1 MRSPSGSAAVVVL
14 ALLLITCGSPQGT
27 EEAGAGAAAGDSGGG
42 NYDNLVGLFEEFRE
56 LAAPGLVDGV
66 PDYSPATMAGI
77 YEELRAQQ
85 RRLAAFDVSSWS
97 ISEQIDYHLVR
108 AEMNGLEFTHR
119 VMRPWVTSPFHYWG
133 SSTGTSTPYFA
144 FSDRPAVPEGPG
156 WGEDGFSGTPDFP
169 LSDAEVEAYRV
180 RLRALPQVLA
190 QGKANIIVAEA
201 KRDLGLIV
209 LRAIAEEGVLLEPM
223 VAQMQQHHPDL
234 VADTEAAWA
243 AVQDYRAWVE
253 ENLDRMQAPVG
264 FGIDNFNWWLKNV
277 WLIPYTWDEAWTLG
291 RRERERGIATLKM
304 EQYRNR
310 DLPQLEPVQTA
321 ADYLRG
327 HHAAEDKL
335 RTFLLE
341 GSFLTVSADEL
352 AAAYAAY
359 PPRPPASPATRPRD
373 FLAGIIHEHLGHQ
386 LDALRPETGLSSI
399 RAARRLHEMTH
410 PRREG
415 VADALGQALMHAGI
429 LDDQPR
435 VRELIHTATANRGG
449 RAMGSLR
456 FWANELDY
464 EGWNRYDAEMNLS
477 GSDMLDESE
486 WWNAAANYNTWDHKK
501 DAVRGPG
508 YEMAYNTGVVQFQ
521 KLVGD
526 RAAQLG
532 DDFDMREFMDE
543 LFAAGQMPMAL
554 IRWQM
559 TGFTDEMDKLLD
571 GGD

>member
-1 MRSPSGSAAVVVL
+1 MRSRSSLATVAVL
-14 ALLLITCGSPQGT
+14 AVLLVTCGPPQETERATVGT
-27 EEAGAGAAAGDSGGG
+27 TTGSNGGD
-42 NYDNLVGLFEEFRE
+42 YDDLVTLFEEFRE
-56 LAAPGLVDGV
+56 LHAPALVNGV
-66 PDYSPATMAGI
+66 PDYSSATMARI
-77 YEELRAQQ
+77 YEELRVQQ
-85 RRLAAFDVSSWS
+85 RRLGSFDVSHWS

-108 AEMNGLEFTHR
+108 AEMNGMEFTHR
-119 VMRPWVTSPFHYWG
+119 VMRPSETSPFHYWG

-156 WGEDGFSGTPDFP
+156 WGELGFSGTPDFP
-169 LSDAEVEAYRV
+169 LSDDEVEAYRV
-180 RLRALPQVLA
+180 RLQALPQVLA

-209 LRAIAEEGVLLEPM
+209 LRAIAEEGSLLEPM

-243 AVQDYRAWVE
+243 AVQSYGAWVE
-253 ENLDRMQAPVG
+253 DNLDAMQAPVG
-264 FGIDNFNWWLKNV
+264 FGKENFNWWLKNV
-277 WLIPYTWDEAWTLG
+277 WLVPYTWDEAWTLG
-291 RRERERGIATLKM
+291 HRERRRGITTLKL

-310 DLPQLEPVQTA
+310 DLPQLEPAQTKEE
-321 ADYLRG
+321 YLRR
-327 HHAAEDKL
+327 HHTAEDQL
-335 RTFLLE
+335 RRFLL
-341 GSFLTVSADEL
+341 GGAFMTVSADEL

-359 PPRPPASPATRPRD
+359 PPRPPASPPARPRN

-386 LDALRPETGLSSI
+386 LDALRPETDLSPI

-415 VADALGQALMHAGI
+415 VADGLGQAMMHAGI
-429 LDDQPR
+429 LDDEPR
-435 VRELIHTATANRGG
+435 VREQIHFATGNRGG
-449 RAMGSLR
+449 RALGSLR

-464 EGWNRYDAEMNLS
+464 EGWNRYDAEMSLS
-477 GSDMLDESE
+477 GSSMLDESE

-508 YEMAYNTGVVQFQ
+508 YEMAYNTGVLQFQ
-521 KLVGD
+521 TLVAD
-526 RAAQLG
+526 RALQLG
-532 DDFDMREFMDE
+532 IDFDMREFMDE

-559 TGFTDEMDKLLD
+559 TGLTDEMDKLLD